1 MSPEDFLFV
10 TCVLFTRESGLG
22 GSTVPEEGVVLFQSL
37 VAPSQMAAFGWS
49 LTADKTSQMDR
60 RHV

>member
-37 VAPSQMAAFGWS
+37 VAPSQWLLLDG
-49 LTADKTSQMDR
+49 
-60 RHV
+60 V